1 VLGEFLEISLSTD
14 DILASVQF
22 YEKLGFS
29 QASVGATWKH
39 PYAVMTDGRLYLG
52 LHKYEF
58 ASPALSFVLPELRTH
73 LDKFEQL
80 GIEFEFCKIGL
91 EEFNEAGFLDPD
103 GQMITLLE
111 ARTYSPVHS
120 GHIPPSLC
128 GYFLEYRLGARD
140 SAASAR
146 FWEALGFVI
155 TSEEDE
161 PVPYAQ
167 LARNRINLGLQQQK
181 RNAPPALVFAKS
193 DLDDTAALIEARGL
207 DLKQTAEG
215 LQLQSPEGTLLIL
228 RPDEI

>member
-58 ASPALSFVLPELRTH
+58 ASPALTFVLPELRSH

-103 GQMITLLE
+103 GLMITLLE
-111 ARTYSPVHS
+111 ARTYSPVHG
-120 GHIPPSLC
+120 GHIPASLC
-128 GYFLEYRLGARD
+128 GYFLEYRLGVRD
-140 SAASAR
+140 CAASAR
-146 FWEALGFVI
+146 FWEQMDFVI
-155 TSEEDE
+155 TAQEDE

-181 RNAPPALVFAKS
+181 RNAPPALVFVQS
-193 DLDDTAALIEARGL
+193 DLDNTAALIEARGL
-207 DLKQTAEG
+207 DVKQSIEG

-228 RPDEI
+228 RPDEF